1 MQCLILCGGYGTR
14 IRRISKGKPKYCI
27 PINNNPFFLYQINS
41 LKKVGIKNFLFLVGN
56 GSFYIKDY
64 LKRYLPSLKYKIID
78 DAERQVASGKFTGN
92 TQRSCLYIGQLKE
105 GKYQFILNDLEPI
118 AFTIL

>member
-1 MQCLILCGGYGTR
+1 MITISEIVKDGILEIKLPDTTA
-14 IRRISKGKPKYCI
+14 
-27 PINNNPFFLYQINS
+27 IN
-41 LKKVGIKNFLFLVGN
+41 K
-56 GSFYIKDY
+56 
-64 LKRYLPSLKYKIID
+64 KYKIID
-78 DAERQVASGKFTGN
+78 NAGTQVAAGKITGN

>member
-1 MQCLILCGGYGTR
+1 MIT
-14 IRRISKGKPKYCI
+14 ISKIVKEGILEIKLPDNTA
-27 PINNNPFFLYQINS
+27 IN
-41 LKKVGIKNFLFLVGN
+41 K
-56 GSFYIKDY
+56 
-64 LKRYLPSLKYKIID
+64 KYKIID
-78 DAERQVASGKFTGN
+78 DAETQVASGKITGN

>member
-1 MQCLILCGGYGTR
+1 MITISEIVKDGILEIKLPDYTA
-14 IRRISKGKPKYCI
+14 
-27 PINNNPFFLYQINS
+27 IN
-41 LKKVGIKNFLFLVGN
+41 K
-56 GSFYIKDY
+56 
-64 LKRYLPSLKYKIID
+64 KYKILD
-78 DAERQVASGKFTGN
+78 DVGTQVAAGKITGN

>member
-1 MQCLILCGGYGTR
+1 MIT
-14 IRRISKGKPKYCI
+14 ISKIVKDGILEIKLPDNTA
-27 PINNNPFFLYQINS
+27 IN
-41 LKKVGIKNFLFLVGN
+41 K
-56 GSFYIKDY
+56 
-64 LKRYLPSLKYKIID
+64 KYKIID
-78 DAERQVASGKFTGN
+78 DAETQVAVGKITGN

>member
-1 MQCLILCGGYGTR
+1 
-14 IRRISKGKPKYCI
+14 
-27 PINNNPFFLYQINS
+27 
-41 LKKVGIKNFLFLVGN
+41 
-56 GSFYIKDY
+56 
-64 LKRYLPSLKYKIID
+64 
-78 DAERQVASGKFTGN
+78 VASGKITGN

>member
-1 MQCLILCGGYGTR
+1 MIT
-14 IRRISKGKPKYCI
+14 ISKIVKDGILEIKLPDNTA
-27 PINNNPFFLYQINS
+27 IN
-41 LKKVGIKNFLFLVGN
+41 K
-56 GSFYIKDY
+56 
-64 LKRYLPSLKYKIID
+64 KYKILD
-78 DAERQVASGKFTGN
+78 DAETQVASGKITGN

>member
-1 MQCLILCGGYGTR
+1 MIT
-14 IRRISKGKPKYCI
+14 ISKIVKDGILEIKLPDNTA
-27 PINNNPFFLYQINS
+27 IN
-41 LKKVGIKNFLFLVGN
+41 K
-56 GSFYIKDY
+56 
-64 LKRYLPSLKYKIID
+64 KYKIID
-78 DAERQVASGKFTGN
+78 DAETQVASGKIIGN